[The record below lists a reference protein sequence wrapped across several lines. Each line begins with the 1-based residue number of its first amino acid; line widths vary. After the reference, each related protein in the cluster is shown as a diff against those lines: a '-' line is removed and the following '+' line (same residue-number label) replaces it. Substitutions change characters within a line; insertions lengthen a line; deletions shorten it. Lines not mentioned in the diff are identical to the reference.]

1 MAIGSILLVDD
12 SRFDVDLSIKALGR
26 FNLLNR
32 IDVARDGSEALDY
45 LYCRGMFAERKSG
58 ENPILILL
66 DLNMP
71 KVGGIEVL
79 RQIRS
84 DPSLRRI
91 PVVVFTSSREER
103 DVVESYDLGVNA
115 YLVKPVEFDQFTE
128 AVKQLGL
135 FWLLMNE
142 PAPY

>member
-1 MAIGSILLVDD
+1 MGTASILLVDD
-12 SRFDVDLSIKALGR
+12 SPFDVELSIKALTH
-26 FNLLNR
+26 FNVLNR
-32 IDVARDGSEALDY
+32 INVARDGSEALDY
-45 LYCRGMFAERKSG
+45 LYCRGIFAERAR
-58 ENPILILL
+58 ENPILIML

-79 RQIRS
+79 KQIRAE
-84 DPSLRRI
+84 PSLRRI

-103 DVVESYDLGVNA
+103 DVVESYEMGVNA

-135 FWLLMNE
+135 FWLLLNE
-142 PAPY
+142 PSPQ